1 LNKILKIS
9 VFGNLKIFYFCNEL
23 KLIYMKKYLAELIG
37 TFSLVLFGCGAAV
50 ISGNAQVGPAG
61 AGLLGISIAF
71 GFAVVAMAYAIG
83 GISGCHI
90 NPAVTVGVLVAGRVT
105 AKDAAGYIV
114 AQLIG
119 ATIGAGVLYLIVS
132 GSSSWVMPEW
142 GLGSNGWGEGYLGNY
157 NTTSAFIAE
166 AVFTCLFL
174 FVILAVT
181 SKYGNSTMAG
191 LAIGVTLML
200 IHLVV
205 IPVTGTSVNP
215 ARSFG
220 PAIFSGGKA
229 LSQLW
234 LFFVAPVF
242 GAVVAALIWKFGFEK
257 EDKKA

>member
-1 LNKILKIS
+1 
-9 VFGNLKIFYFCNEL
+9 
-23 KLIYMKKYLAELIG
+23 MKKYLAELIG

-50 ISGNAQVGPAG
+50 IAGNIQVGPSG
-61 AGLLGISIAF
+61 IGLLGISIAF

-83 GISGCHI
+83 PISGCHI
-90 NPAVTVGVLVAGRVT
+90 NPAVTVGVLIAGRMT
-105 AKDAAGYIV
+105 GKDAVGYIV
-114 AQLIG
+114 SQLIG
-119 ATIGAGVLYLIVS
+119 ATIGAGVLSLIAS
-132 GSSSWVMPEW
+132 GKSDWVITEW
-142 GLGSNGWGEGYLGNY
+142 GLGSNGWGEGYLGHY
-157 NTTSAFIAE
+157 NTTSAFVTE
-166 AVFTCLFL
+166 TVFTCLFL

-220 PAIFSGGKA
+220 PAILSGGKA

-234 LFFVAPVF
+234 LFFVAPIL
-242 GAVVAALIWKFGFEK
+242 GAIIAALIWKFGFET